1 MVVSGGQA
9 RGRRLEKSR
18 SAVGGLGLLW
28 RCACRRA
35 AVAVTA
41 QRQVH
46 LPGVIGKA
54 VRPSG
59 IGAAAV
65 RLLGRRKV
73 AAFAA
78 AVRRRSC
85 RGVGLARARL
95 PRHFLEL

>member
-1 MVVSGGQA
+1 VDAGEY
-9 RGRRLEKSR
+9 RLVYSTGTTT
-18 SAVGGLGLLW
+18 AGTGLLQYG
-28 RCACRRA
+28 
-35 AVAVTA
+35 T